1 MAFKKIEKLITT
13 REGDIY
19 YEFEDNGYQILYIQP
34 ANEIR
39 SNLINY
45 GFTGPTILCFP
56 DQKTNFVG
64 LRDLIEESGLSVGRK
79 QA

>member
-1 MAFKKIEKLITT
+1 MAFDKINKLITT
-13 REGDIY
+13 ENGDIF
-19 YEFEDNGYQILYIQP
+19 YEFEDNDFQILYIMP

-56 DQKTNFVG
+56 DERSNFVG
-64 LRDLIEESGLSVGRK
+64 LRDLIEESGMLFIPAV
-79 QA
+79 

>member
-39 SNLINY
+39 
-45 GFTGPTILCFP
+45 
-56 DQKTNFVG
+56 
-64 LRDLIEESGLSVGRK
+64 
-79 QA
+79 